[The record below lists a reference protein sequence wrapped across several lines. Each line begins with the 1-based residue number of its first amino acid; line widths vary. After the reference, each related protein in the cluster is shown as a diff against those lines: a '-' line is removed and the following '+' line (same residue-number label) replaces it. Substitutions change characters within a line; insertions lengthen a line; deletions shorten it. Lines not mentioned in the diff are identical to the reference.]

1 MNGGACRGDESG
13 QNRCFA
19 VRRYQMFYRRS
30 RGRTRWRVESRHSWW
45 PSAGRHWLATCW
57 WTGRRTAS
65 PAARAPAATAIA
77 AQVPA
82 TAPGEIAGTR
92 FPGSAVTVLRRMTQ
106 AGRATSAG
114 TAAEVAATVGEAVVT
129 VVAVAAAIDAENRR
143 KTQRR
148 LCDLPQWHLFRFI
161 PEFVS
166 TAVWNCL
173 KLRLFLLHLGAHLN
187 ID

>member
-1 MNGGACRGDESG
+1 M
-13 QNRCFA
+13 
-19 VRRYQMFYRRS
+19 
-30 RGRTRWRVESRHSWW
+30 
-45 PSAGRHWLATCW
+45 
-57 WTGRRTAS
+57 
-65 PAARAPAATAIA
+65 
-77 AQVPA
+77 PA

-148 LCDLPQWHLFRFI
+148 LCDLPQ
-161 PEFVS
+161 
-166 TAVWNCL
+166 
-173 KLRLFLLHLGAHLN
+173 
-187 ID
+187 